1 MTANDI
7 LITHLPEVDQ
17 SVSFDALIDV
27 SGRAKDA
34 FGQIRNRLLEPYPR
48 KKAPE
53 FSTAALT
60 TLCGIDRQKQR
71 YLASKGNL
79 PTGTLPGNGKA
90 KVYTLAETIA
100 WIQATSK
107 RTQRPSGAR
116 ARVYA
121 VGNFKGGVG
130 KSATTVSEAQALTLL
145 GRRGLIID
153 CDPQGSAT
161 QLCGYAPEAE
171 IPEDKTLLPL
181 IYGDQQ
187 SLDYAVMET
196 YWQNL
201 DLIPASAALFD
212 AEFEIPS
219 KVLND
224 PRFEFWDIINKGLHA
239 PLRDAGE
246 DGARS
251 LLDRYDFVIVDTPP
265 ALSYLTINAL
275 IAADGILMP
284 CPPEGLDFA
293 SSTQFWSLFSDV
305 GSNLPGVKQNKRY
318 DFVKV
323 LMTKARTTDTSRAVQ
338 GWLRMAYGDHVLPY
352 IIPES
357 KIQQDASAMLSTIYD
372 LPKADVRNSTYSR
385 LREPLDQLAEY
396 LDDQLVTAWM
406 KEIAQ

>member
-1 MTANDI
+1 VTANDI

-17 SVSFDALIDV
+17 SVSFDALIGV

-48 KKAPE
+48 KKAPV
-53 FSTAALT
+53 FSTAALAA
-60 TLCGIDRQKQR
+60 LCNIDRQKQR
-71 YLASKGNL
+71 YLASKGEL
-79 PTGTLPGNGKA
+79 PPGTLPGNGKA
-90 KVYTLAETIA
+90 KVYTLDETIT

-107 RTQRPSGAR
+107 RPKRPTAAR
-116 ARVYA
+116 GRVYA
-121 VGNFKGGVG
+121 IANFKGGVA
-130 KSATTVSEAQALTLL
+130 KTATAVSVAQALSLL
-145 GRRGLIID
+145 GRRVLILD

-181 IYGDQQ
+181 IYGDQK
-187 SLDYAVMET
+187 SLHYAVRNT
-196 YWQNL
+196 YWRNL

-219 KVLND
+219 KVLHD
-224 PRFEFWDIINKGLHA
+224 PRFEFWDIINKGFKSA
-239 PLRDAGE
+239 ATDSSGDGVRPLIE
-246 DGARS
+246 D
-251 LLDRYDFVIVDTPP
+251 YDVVIVDTPP

-275 IAADGILMP
+275 IAADAILMP

-305 GSNLPGVKQNKRY
+305 GSNLPGLKEKKRY

-323 LMTKARTTDTSRAVQ
+323 IMTKARTTDTSRAVQ
-338 GWLRMAYGDHVLPY
+338 GWLRMAYSDHVLPY

-372 LPKADVRNSTYSR
+372 LPKSEVRNSTYAR

-396 LDDQLVTAWM
+396 LDDQLIAAWA
-406 KEIAQ
+406 KEPTQ